1 MRSQLFLCIA
11 FMHIL
16 MSSSFAYA
24 MDYGD
29 AICIRVKDGICPVK
43 KNLIPLIGGLAAYH
57 HKYGTDIAKNRKVPV
72 FNIEKNKLDLVC
84 KALYERPD
92 TFDTFYH
99 KLSREDQKILV
110 ECAGFCEQR
119 SDKKNVMLHVPEI
132 GKRIIEVDRDRFPAD
147 IKKLIKYYAGNRD
160 ENFVRAY
167 CKARLLCDN
176 FLGLKKVPCVGSIDN
191 GNSFPSAIEWDSLFL
206 NGHFVHNK
214 PLSPISLYIGS
225 DVYQTF
231 KYNFVTDN
239 YEFRVTAPHTNR
251 FSQAAPLFK
260 QCCVWVINHD
270 NPALRCSVKIAH
282 QSNIIGCCFS
292 KTGTDTEYV
301 VTYSKRDLVFSKII
315 KATDGSSSIESIHAV
330 TPDNGIIVS
339 ACFNHLRNEL
349 NVVTHEAP
357 TEDQEPHTASRGWN
371 MNGIC
376 SQPARFYTKDYGSV
390 QNIFVTK
397 DSSGSDVITLIFAI
411 GSNYT
416 WIKYNDLQNLSYSY
430 LGATSRSWGIP
441 ANRYWGTHIE
451 LKQGSSMVYDF
462 CCSPFAAKQKLKAQN
477 AQDGWLKSWKNDF
490 CFEPDQQKMWT
501 YSPDGTLL
509 MSNSLE
515 VKGGSEY
522 IVTRLQDAR
531 THQYITECSTI
542 AGNCE
547 GVGFTDSG
555 DLVFLNLNICNEKI
569 SVSLDSETT
578 KTLKDFE
585 NLTCNNGAVASV
597 IARLC
602 RECQKS
608 GYISLHQCDS
618 IRQMLTEWAHTS
630 ENMKK
635 FLVTCLPLQVLKS
648 KK

>member
-1 MRSQLFLCIA
+1 MKSQFFLPI
-11 FMHIL
+11 FFIHIL
-16 MSSSFAYA
+16 MSNSFVYS
-24 MDYGD
+24 MDHDD
-29 AICIRVKDGICPVK
+29 AVSIRVRDGICPVK

-57 HKYGTDIAKNRKVPV
+57 HKYGNHIAKNKKTPI
-72 FNIEKNKLDLVC
+72 FNVEKKTLDLVC
-84 KALYERPD
+84 GALHERPD
-92 TFDTFYH
+92 TFGTFYGA
-99 KLSREDQKILV
+99 LLPEDQKLLI
-110 ECAGFCEQR
+110 EQSAFCEQR
-119 SDKKNVMLHVPEI
+119 GDKKNIMLHVPEI
-132 GKRIIEVDRDRFPAD
+132 GKRIIEVDRERFPED
-147 IKKLIKYYAGNRD
+147 IKKLIKYYVGNRD

-167 CKARLLCDN
+167 CKAQLLCN
-176 FLGLKKVPCVGSIDN
+176 NLLGLKKVPCVGNIDN

-214 PLSPISLYIGS
+214 PLSPIPLYIGG

-251 FSQAAPLFK
+251 FSQASPLFK
-260 QCCVWVINHD
+260 QCCLWVINHD
-270 NPALRCSVKIAH
+270 NPALHCSVKIMH

-292 KTGTDTEYV
+292 KIGTNTEYV

-315 KATDGSSSIESIHAV
+315 KATDGSSSIESIRAI

-339 ACFNHLRNEL
+339 ACFNHLHNKL
-349 NVVTHEAP
+349 NVITHEAP
-357 TEDQEPHTASRGWN
+357 TEDEEPHAAWRSWN
-371 MNGIC
+371 MNGVC
-376 SQPARFYTKDYGSV
+376 GSPARFYTKNYGSA

-397 DSSGSDVITLIFAI
+397 DSSGSDVITLIFAT

-416 WIKYNDLQNLSYSY
+416 WIKYNDLQNPSYSY
-430 LGATSRSWGIP
+430 LGSTSRSWGIP
-441 ANRYWGTHIE
+441 ANRYWGNHIE
-451 LKQGSSMVYDF
+451 LKQGSSMLYDF

-477 AQDGWLKSWKNDF
+477 AQGGWLDRWKNDF

-531 THQYITECSTI
+531 TRQHITEFSTLG
-542 AGNCE
+542 GNCE
-547 GVGFTDSG
+547 GIGFTDAG
-555 DLVFLNLNICNEKI
+555 DLVFLNSSICNEKV
-569 SVSLDSETT
+569 SVSLDHETT

-608 GYISLHQCDS
+608 GYISLHQCDP
-618 IRQMLTEWAHTS
+618 IRQMLKEWANTS

-635 FLVTCLPLQVLKS
+635 FLVSCLPLHVLKS